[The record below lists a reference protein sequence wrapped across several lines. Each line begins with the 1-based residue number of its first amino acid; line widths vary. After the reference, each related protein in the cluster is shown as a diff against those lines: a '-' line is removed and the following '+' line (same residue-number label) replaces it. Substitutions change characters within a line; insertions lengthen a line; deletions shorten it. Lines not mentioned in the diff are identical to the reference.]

1 MHVTSVVYLQ
11 QRNVKKSKKLIKK
24 LLLAKKIFM
33 FFEGFAEFQ
42 WNFQE
47 KYMITL
53 KATKKQGLTFSLE
66 NAVLEKI
73 AGRQIDP

>member
-1 MHVTSVVYLQ
+1 
-11 QRNVKKSKKLIKK
+11 
-24 LLLAKKIFM
+24 M

-53 KATKKQGLTFSLE
+53 RATKKQGLTFSLE